1 MRLGIWICSVWAT
14 AASLVAQSPYVRD
27 GSIGKAKEEAPVN
40 NGWPG
45 YKYLPISE
53 WQGKRVIFLP
63 QPGSLRKFGY
73 QAFTGGGG
81 QFGNPTYEEA
91 AGKIGT
97 VVAVEAGQFPKVAIE
112 MEGSSR
118 RYVGTVYLET
128 LNGVAFLDE
137 IDQARKDLI
146 GKTFWILSSQFVTY
160 DEASGKYGSVK
171 VKKFSPVTV
180 ADVVV
185 GWQNEAPI
193 RLILKGESG
202 DEGYLDVNI
211 SGTNGSKQLVG
222 FGYID
227 KHLSRVD
234 PKTAHPW
241 PKPIWDAIQD
251 EKVALGMT
259 QEQVKMSWGEP
270 KSISQTVTAAGKSE
284 QWVFG
289 SGAYVYFT
297 GGVVSGIQNE
307 K

>member
-1 MRLGIWICSVWAT
+1 MRLTIWICSLWAT
-14 AASLVAQSPYVRD
+14 GASLVAQSPYVRD

-40 NGWPG
+40 NNWPR

-53 WQGKRVIFLP
+53 WRGKRVIFLP
-63 QPGSLRKFGY
+63 EPGSLRKYGY
-73 QAFTGGGG
+73 QSFTGGSG

-97 VVAVEAGQFPKVAIE
+97 IVAMEPGQFPKVTVE
-112 MEGSSR
+112 MEESKR
-118 RYVGTVYLET
+118 RYVGTVYTET
-128 LNGVAFLDE
+128 PTGIAFLDE

-146 GKTFWILSSQFVTY
+146 GKTFWILSSELVTY
-160 DEASGKYGSVK
+160 DEASEKYGSVK

-180 ADVVV
+180 VDVVV
-185 GWQNEAPI
+185 GWRNEEPI
-193 RLILKGESG
+193 RLILKSESG

-211 SGTNGSKQLVG
+211 SGTNGSKMLVG
-222 FGYID
+222 FGHID

-234 PKTAHPW
+234 PKKAYPW
-241 PKPIWDAIQD
+241 PKPIWDTIQD

-259 QEQVKMSWGEP
+259 KEQVKMSWGEP
-270 KSISQTVTAAGKSE
+270 KSIAQTVTAAGKSE